1 MRILILGGDGYLG
14 WPTAMY
20 LSKKKH
26 DVCVLDNFSKRQIEI
41 ENNIQPLDSISTLHD
56 RVEHW
61 NTINKKKISLRIGDI
76 LNAKF
81 LYTVLSEI
89 KPDTIVH
96 YAEQPSAPYSMMSR
110 EKAVMT
116 QYNNVI
122 GNLNLLFA
130 MKSIVPNCHLVKLG
144 TMGEYGTPNI
154 DIEEGYLKIKHNGRE
169 DIVSFP
175 KKPGSF
181 YHLSKVHDS
190 HNIMFACK
198 IWNLRATDLNQGVVY
213 GVQTEETAVD
223 KRLRTSF
230 HYDEIF
236 GTLLNRLCTQVVCKH
251 PLTVYGNG
259 SQKRGYLN
267 ITDTLKC
274 VELSCLNPAE
284 KGEFRVFNQFTE
296 TFSVLEL
303 ASKVEKVGNK
313 IGYKPEIKLLKNPR
327 IEQENHYYNPKHKK
341 LTDMGLKP
349 TLLNDEFIASMINE
363 IEKSKSHIKKNII
376 KPKVKWNQ

>member
-1 MRILILGGDGYLG
+1 MNH
-14 WPTAMY
+14 
-20 LSKKKH
+20 SKKKH

-81 LYTVLSEI
+81 LYKVLSEI

-154 DIEEGYLKIKHNGRE
+154 DIEEVI
-169 DIVSFP
+169 
-175 KKPGSF
+175 
-181 YHLSKVHDS
+181 
-190 HNIMFACK
+190 
-198 IWNLRATDLNQGVVY
+198 
-213 GVQTEETAVD
+213 
-223 KRLRTSF
+223 
-230 HYDEIF
+230 
-236 GTLLNRLCTQVVCKH
+236 
-251 PLTVYGNG
+251 
-259 SQKRGYLN
+259 
-267 ITDTLKC
+267 
-274 VELSCLNPAE
+274 
-284 KGEFRVFNQFTE
+284 
-296 TFSVLEL
+296 
-303 ASKVEKVGNK
+303 
-313 IGYKPEIKLLKNPR
+313 
-327 IEQENHYYNPKHKK
+327 
-341 LTDMGLKP
+341 
-349 TLLNDEFIASMINE
+349 
-363 IEKSKSHIKKNII
+363 
-376 KPKVKWNQ
+376 